1 MNEELWNVVVWSSA
15 IVCIVVG
22 FVGTIVPILPGT
34 MMIFAGI
41 SLVAWWTDFVII
53 GVPVLVVTGVL
64 VFLSLVVDF
73 LSSVLGAKRVGASSL
88 ALWGA
93 TLGSFIGMFFMIPG
107 IILGPFLGAFIGEY
121 IAQSNASQAT
131 RAGLGTWL
139 GLLVGTVLKV
149 GISMAM
155 IGTFIFGLIV

>member
-1 MNEELWNVVVWSSA
+1 MNQEIWNVVVWSSA
-15 IVCIVVG
+15 ILCIVVG

-41 SLVAWWTDFVII
+41 SLVAWWSDFAII
-53 GVPVLVVTGVL
+53 GVPVLVLTGIL
-64 VFLSLVVDF
+64 VIISLVVDF
-73 LSSVLGAKRVGASSL
+73 LASVLGAKRVGASSL

-93 TLGSFIGMFFMIPG
+93 TLGSLIGMFFMIPG
-107 IILGPFLGAFIGEY
+107 IILGPFVGAFAGEY
-121 IAQSNASQAT
+121 LAQSNASQAT

-155 IGTFIFGLIV
+155 VGIFIFGLIV

>member
-1 MNEELWNVVVWSSA
+1 MNEELWSVVVWSSA

>member
-1 MNEELWNVVVWSSA
+1 MNQEIWNVIVWSSA
-15 IVCIVVG
+15 ILCIVIG

-41 SLVAWWTDFVII
+41 SLVAWWSDFVII
-53 GVPVLVVTGVL
+53 GVPVLVLTGIL
-64 VFLSLVVDF
+64 VIVSLVVDF
-73 LSSVLGAKRVGASSL
+73 LASVVGAKRVGASSL

-93 TLGSFIGMFFMIPG
+93 TLGSFVGMFFMIPG
-107 IILGPFLGAFIGEY
+107 IILGPFVGAFVGEY
-121 IAQSNASQAT
+121 LAQSNASQAT

-155 IGTFIFGLIV
+155 IGIFIFGLIV

>member
-1 MNEELWNVVVWSSA
+1 MNQEIWNVIVWSSA
-15 IVCIVVG
+15 ILCIVIG

-41 SLVAWWTDFVII
+41 SLVAWWSDFVII
-53 GVPVLVVTGVL
+53 GVPVLVLTGIL
-64 VFLSLVVDF
+64 VIVSLVVDF
-73 LSSVLGAKRVGASSL
+73 LASVVGAKRVGASSL

-93 TLGSFIGMFFMIPG
+93 TLGSFVGMFFMIPG
-107 IILGPFLGAFIGEY
+107 IILGPFVGAFVGEY
-121 IAQSNASQAT
+121 LAQSNASQAT
-131 RAGLGTWL
+131 RAGLCTWL

-155 IGTFIFGLIV
+155 IGIFIFGLIV

>member
-1 MNEELWNVVVWSSA
+1 MNQELWNVVVWSSA
-15 IVCIVVG
+15 VLCIVVG

-34 MMIFAGI
+34 VMIFAGI
-41 SLVAWWTDFVII
+41 TLVAWWSDFVII
-53 GVPVLVVTGVL
+53 GVPVLVLTGML
-64 VFLSLVVDF
+64 VVLSLAVDF

-93 TLGSFIGMFFMIPG
+93 TVGSFVGMFFMIPG
-107 IILGPFLGAFIGEY
+107 IVLGPFVGAFIGEY
-121 IAQSNASQAT
+121 LAQSSASQAAQ
-131 RAGLGTWL
+131 AGLGTWL

-155 IGTFIFGLIV
+155 IGIFIFGLIV